1 MELFSKGSL
10 QDLSAMQVNRAIM
23 GLAMR
28 YNMQLPNELVLIAR
42 AIAISEGTGMMLYPG
57 LRMIEYAVPYVRNS
71 WMAEQ
76 SIDNLFPRIR
86 QTTIDGVELGV
97 ELPRRLTHL
106 LGQLERC
113 QLEFIINVDR
123 IRELLPVLQHMTNRL
138 AIAILLA
145 GTIVALGL
153 VMVVYQPAQWQRLG
167 EIIFAFALV
176 VSFSFGLWLVWGM
189 IRGR

>member
-1 MELFSKGSL
+1 
-10 QDLSAMQVNRAIM
+10 MQVNRAIM

-42 AIAISEGTGMMLYPG
+42 AIAISEGTGMMLYRG

-138 AIAILLA
+138 VIAILLA